1 MSAAISERLILDS
14 MPQPVLAVG
23 LKHQISYANFAAQEF
38 FSASLSSLRKRKLET
53 LMPFGSPVVNLV
65 ENCLANRLSFN
76 EYGIDLSA
84 PHTGPDSI
92 VDLHVAPF
100 ENRGGEAL
108 ALLIVQ
114 PRSLAHRID
123 KQLTHRGAA
132 RSVSAMSAM
141 LAHEIKNPLS
151 GIKGA
156 AQLLESDVSAE
167 NAELTQ
173 LICSETER
181 IAGLVDRFEQ
191 FSETPADLD
200 TPINVHSILGNV
212 RMLAK
217 NGFGAH
223 VSFIED
229 YDPSLPDVRGNRDLL
244 TQVFLNLVKNA
255 AEAVD
260 KRKGEIRL
268 CSAFRPGIRLSLPGR
283 TRPIRLPLEFSIID
297 NGIGVPDDIKSHLFD
312 PFVTTK
318 SNGTGLGLALVAKI
332 VGDHGGTVECDSTR
346 ERTIF
351 RVRLPMVDANTET
364 EDLEI

>member
-23 LKHQISYANFAAQEF
+23 LKHQVSYANFAAQEF
-38 FSASLSSLRKRKLET
+38 FSASLSSLRKHTLET

-100 ENRGGEAL
+100 ENSGGEAL

-167 NAELTQ
+167 SAELTQ

-181 IAGLVDRFEQ
+181 IAGLSTGLSSFRKHRSTWIPRLMFMRYWKMCGCLPR
-191 FSETPADLD
+191 TDLA
-200 TPINVHSILGNV
+200 
-212 RMLAK
+212 RMYL
-217 NGFGAH
+217 
-223 VSFIED
+223 
-229 YDPSLPDVRGNRDLL
+229 SLKIM
-244 TQVFLNLVKNA
+244 T
-255 AEAVD
+255 
-260 KRKGEIRL
+260 RL
-268 CSAFRPGIRLSLPGR
+268 CPMCGAIGIY
-283 TRPIRLPLEFSIID
+283 
-297 NGIGVPDDIKSHLFD
+297 
-312 PFVTTK
+312 
-318 SNGTGLGLALVAKI
+318 
-332 VGDHGGTVECDSTR
+332 
-346 ERTIF
+346 
-351 RVRLPMVDANTET
+351 
-364 EDLEI
+364 

>member
-1 MSAAISERLILDS
+1 MSAEISERLILDS

-23 LKHQISYANFAAQEF
+23 LEQQISFANIAAQEF
-38 FSASLSSLRKRKLET
+38 FSASLSSLRKHTLET
-53 LMPFGSPVVNLV
+53 LMPFGSPVINLV

-84 PHTGPDSI
+84 PHTRPDSI

-100 ENRGGEAL
+100 EGGGEVL
-108 ALLIVQ
+108 ALLVIQ

-191 FSETPADLD
+191 FSETPVDLD
-200 TPINVHSILGNV
+200 ASINVHAILENV
-212 RMLAK
+212 RVLAK

-229 YDPSLPDVRGNRDLL
+229 YDPSLPDVRGNKDLL

-260 KRKGEIRL
+260 KRKGEIKL

-283 TRPIRLPLEFSIID
+283 ARPIRLPLEFSIID

-318 SNGTGLGLALVAKI
+318 SSGTGLGLALVAKI
-332 VGDHGGTVECDSTR
+332 VGDHGGTVECDSTH

-351 RVRLPMVDANTET
+351 RVRLPMADANAET
-364 EDLEI
+364 GELET

>member
-1 MSAAISERLILDS
+1 MSAEISERLILDS

-23 LKHQISYANFAAQEF
+23 LEHRICYANIAAQEF
-38 FSASLSSLRKRKLET
+38 FSTSLSSLLKQTLET
-53 LMPFGSPVVNLV
+53 LMPFGSPVINLV
-65 ENCLANRLSFN
+65 ENCLTSRLSFN
-76 EYGIDLSA
+76 EYGIDLSG
-84 PHTGPDSI
+84 PHTRPNSI

-100 ENRGGEAL
+100 EDGPEVL
-108 ALLIVQ
+108 AVLVIQ

-191 FSETPADLD
+191 FSETPVDLD
-200 TPINVHSILGNV
+200 ESINVHAILENV
-212 RMLAK
+212 RVLAK

-229 YDPSLPDVRGNRDLL
+229 YDPSLPDVRGNKDLL

-255 AEAVD
+255 AEAVG
-260 KRKGEIRL
+260 KRKGEIKL

-283 TRPIRLPLEFSIID
+283 ARPIRLPLEYSIID

-332 VGDHGGTVECDSTR
+332 VGDHGGTVECDSSR

-351 RVRLPMVDANTET
+351 RVRLPMADANAEAGEMRT
-364 EDLEI
+364 

>member
-38 FSASLSSLRKRKLET
+38 FSASLSSLRKHTLET

-100 ENRGGEAL
+100 EDGGGEVL

-156 AQLLESDVSAE
+156 AQLLENDVSAE

-191 FSETPADLD
+191 FSETPVDLD
-200 TPINVHSILGNV
+200 TRLMFMRYWKMCGCSPRTDLA
-212 RMLAK
+212 RM
-217 NGFGAH
+217 FFH
-223 VSFIED
+223 
-229 YDPSLPDVRGNRDLL
+229 
-244 TQVFLNLVKNA
+244 
-255 AEAVD
+255 
-260 KRKGEIRL
+260 
-268 CSAFRPGIRLSLPGR
+268 
-283 TRPIRLPLEFSIID
+283 
-297 NGIGVPDDIKSHLFD
+297 
-312 PFVTTK
+312 
-318 SNGTGLGLALVAKI
+318 
-332 VGDHGGTVECDSTR
+332 
-346 ERTIF
+346 
-351 RVRLPMVDANTET
+351 
-364 EDLEI
+364 

>member
-1 MSAAISERLILDS
+1 
-14 MPQPVLAVG
+14 
-23 LKHQISYANFAAQEF
+23 
-38 FSASLSSLRKRKLET
+38 
-53 LMPFGSPVVNLV
+53 MPFGSPVVNLV

-100 ENRGGEAL
+100 ENGGGEAL

-191 FSETPADLD
+191 FSETPS
-200 TPINVHSILGNV
+200 TWILRSMFMRYWKMSGCSPRTGLA
-212 RMLAK
+212 RMFL
-217 NGFGAH
+217 
-223 VSFIED
+223 
-229 YDPSLPDVRGNRDLL
+229 SLKIMTRLCPM
-244 TQVFLNLVKNA
+244 F
-255 AEAVD
+255 
-260 KRKGEIRL
+260 GEI
-268 CSAFRPGIRLSLPGR
+268 
-283 TRPIRLPLEFSIID
+283 
-297 NGIGVPDDIKSHLFD
+297 
-312 PFVTTK
+312 
-318 SNGTGLGLALVAKI
+318 KI
-332 VGDHGGTVECDSTR
+332 C
-346 ERTIF
+346 
-351 RVRLPMVDANTET
+351 
-364 EDLEI
+364 